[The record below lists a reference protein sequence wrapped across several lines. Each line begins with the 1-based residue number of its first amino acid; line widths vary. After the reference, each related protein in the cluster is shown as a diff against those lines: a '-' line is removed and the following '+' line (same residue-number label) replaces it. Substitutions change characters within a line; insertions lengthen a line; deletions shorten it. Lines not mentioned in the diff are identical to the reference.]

1 MLFPVIK
8 YFPHI
13 VGSQTGRITITMPV
27 VFELFSIEAVET
39 AKVCPYPENILMV
52 DAHAFN
58 YVIAQAVFI
67 VWIVQVLFKCIFLP
81 VKKNQSAAI
90 GANPE
95 ITGFIF
101 NKPVDIVVWKA
112 HYI

>member
-1 MLFPVIK
+1 
-8 YFPHI
+8 
-13 VGSQTGRITITMPV
+13 MPV

-52 DAHAFN
+52 DTHAYN

-67 VWIVQVLFKCIFLP
+67 VWIVQVLFKCILLP

-90 GANPE
+90 GPNPE

-112 HYI
+112 LYI